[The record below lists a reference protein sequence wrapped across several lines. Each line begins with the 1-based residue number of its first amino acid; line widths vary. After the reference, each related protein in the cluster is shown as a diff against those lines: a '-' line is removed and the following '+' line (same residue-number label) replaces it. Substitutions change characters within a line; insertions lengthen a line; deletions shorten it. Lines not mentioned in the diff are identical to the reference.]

1 VSEVYNYIKMNIS
14 ISEVLRYYGMQGK
27 RMTLKDIH
35 RYIQKSSDIKNLAK
49 SLRTAA
55 QDKRCSFDEETKTYT
70 EIWHEI
76 PSAQYQARA
85 HETSQKLASI
95 DGFLRICQSVPT
107 VTMIGLTG
115 SCAIS
120 NATPDDDIDLMI
132 VTSAHRLFI
141 TRLIVTG
148 IAQIMGVR
156 HKRGAK
162 HDPDKVCLNL
172 WLDESD
178 LTVPS
183 PKISLYSAREMAQ
196 IQTLFDRNNCYE
208 RFQTANP
215 WVKTYLPNFT
225 FTQLEK
231 TNSIK
236 KDKKNLLPTQLIGDL
251 FEKLAKQFQLRRIK
265 RHLTREHITGTQL
278 WFHPID
284 RTRNEV

>member
-1 VSEVYNYIKMNIS
+1 MNIS

-35 RYIQKSSDIKNLAK
+35 RYIQKPSDIKNLAK
-49 SLRTAA
+49 SLRAAA
-55 QDKRCSFDEETKTYT
+55 QDKRCSFDEATKTYT

-76 PSAQYQARA
+76 PSEQYQARA
-85 HETSQKLASI
+85 HETSRKLASI
-95 DGFLRICQSVPT
+95 QRFLRMCQYLPT
-107 VTMIGLTG
+107 VSMIGLTG

-120 NATPDDDIDLMI
+120 NATPDDDIDLMM

-178 LTVPS
+178 LAVPS

-196 IQTLFDRNNCYE
+196 IQILFDRNNCYE

-215 WVKTYLPNFT
+215 WVKSYLPNFT
-225 FTQLEK
+225 FTQLDR
-231 TNSIK
+231 SGSLK
-236 KDKKNLLPTQLIGDL
+236 KDNRSILPIQFIGDVI
-251 FEKLAKQFQLRRIK
+251 EKLAKQFQLRRIK
-265 RHLTREHITGTQL
+265 RHLTREHITDTQL

>member
-1 VSEVYNYIKMNIS
+1 MGEVHNYIKMNIS

-27 RMTLKDIH
+27 RLTLKDIH
-35 RYIQKSSDIKNLAK
+35 RYTQKLFDIKNLNK
-49 SLRTAA
+49 SLLAA
-55 QDKRCSFDEETKTYT
+55 QDKLCSFDAATETYS
-70 EIWHEI
+70 EIWHKI
-76 PSAQYQARA
+76 PSEQYQTRSY
-85 HETSQKLASI
+85 ETERKISSLHR
-95 DGFLRICQSVPT
+95 FLQICQSIPT
-107 VTMIGLTG
+107 VSMIGLTG

-132 VTSAHRLFI
+132 ITSTHRLFI

-162 HDPDKVCLNL
+162 HDPNKVCLNL

-178 LTVPS
+178 LMVPP

-196 IQTLFDRNNCYE
+196 IRALFDRSSYYE

-225 FTQLEK
+225 FTQSGGVPISK
-231 TNSIK
+231 RSNRHI
-236 KDKKNLLPTQLIGDL
+236 LPLRVFGDVL
-251 FEKLAKQFQLRRIK
+251 EKLAKRFQLRRIK
-265 RHLTREHITGTQL
+265 RHLTREYITDTQL